1 MVEFKD
7 VYITA
12 KDGKIQWPILDIE
25 RITFDETSLTGV
37 QFKEAVQM
45 WMNRAPTNG
54 PVWDNLDAALAEKGA
69 EIARLKEEITRV
81 NNTWYAYHSNLKDQ
95 LAELEKL
102 TALQKETI
110 DAQGKQLREAR
121 ETVLNDVWIKCFNE
135 MNSQSANRILFHYDP
150 EDYIPSLE
158 CGEILVILES
168 LGLEDP
174 AQKAPEPEL
183 FICPAHGVSEMCP
196 TCHHSKPHE
205 HTGENCTFDGVQCKK
220 CIPYK
225 EPVNVKG
232 DLVNS
237 LQEEGKS
244 PIQHLQDRVLEL
256 EQHQGRDRADLM
268 EKIRDLEKSH
278 ETIRGSMDF
287 QWQKQKDQIGGLE
300 HRLGLAQDRIGGLE
314 HRLGLAQDRIAE
326 IHQSGCVPPAKSKP
340 KSQLKTDHV
349 KKAK

>member
-45 WMNRAPTNG
+45 WMNRAPTKG
-54 PVWDNLDAALAEKGA
+54 PVWDNLDAALAEKSA
-69 EIARLKEEITRV
+69 EIARLKDEITRV

-174 AQKAPEPEL
+174 AQKAPDPEL
-183 FICPAHGVSEMCP
+183 FICPTRGKESEYCKLCESSAPHPHSDSCDDRDCGCP
-196 TCHHSKPHE
+196 S
-205 HTGENCTFDGVQCKK
+205 

-225 EPVNVKG
+225 EPTAPQPSAVPTSGTGTAPEDGRTLKQKVKDLEIVMDDTLLCTYPGMAKDIG
-232 DLVNS
+232 DLT
-237 LQEEGKS
+237 L
-244 PIQHLQDRVLEL
+244 RV
-256 EQHQGRDRADLM
+256 DKM
-268 EKIRDLEKSH
+268 EKDAEILK
-278 ETIRGSMDF
+278 M
-287 QWQKQKDQIGGLE
+287 QDQIKGLE
-300 HRLGLAQDRIGGLE
+300 HRLR
-314 HRLGLAQDRIAE
+314 LAQDRIAE
-326 IHQSGCVPPAKSKP
+326 IHPSGCVPHVKSKP
-340 KSQLKTDHV
+340 KSRLKTDRV
-349 KKAK
+349 KKVK

>member
-45 WMNRAPTNG
+45 WMNRAPTKG

-174 AQKAPEPEL
+174 AQKAPDPEL
-183 FICPAHGVSEMCP
+183 FICPTRGKESEYCKLCESSAPHPHSDSCDDRDCGCP
-196 TCHHSKPHE
+196 S
-205 HTGENCTFDGVQCKK
+205 

-225 EPVNVKG
+225 EP
-232 DLVNS
+232 S
-237 LQEEGKS
+237 QTPAPEEGKS
-244 PIQHLQDRVLEL
+244 PIQHLQDRVLEM

-326 IHQSGCVPPAKSKP
+326 IHPSGCVPPAKSKP

>member
-45 WMNRAPTNG
+45 WMNRAPTKG

-174 AQKAPEPEL
+174 AQKAPDPEL
-183 FICPAHGVSEMCP
+183 FICDHAKGCMSEFCS
-196 TCHHSKPHE
+196 HRRPHE
-205 HTGENCTFDGVQCKK
+205 RWDGCNNVGCDSRPGIPAK

-225 EPVNVKG
+225 EPTAPQPSAVPTSGTGTAPEDGRTLKQEVKDLEIVMDDTLLCTYPGMAKDIG
-232 DLVNS
+232 DLT
-237 LQEEGKS
+237 L
-244 PIQHLQDRVLEL
+244 RV
-256 EQHQGRDRADLM
+256 DKM
-268 EKIRDLEKSH
+268 EKDAEILK
-278 ETIRGSMDF
+278 M
-287 QWQKQKDQIGGLE
+287 QDQIK
-300 HRLGLAQDRIGGLE
+300 GLE

-326 IHQSGCVPPAKSKP
+326 IHPSGCVPHVKSKP
-340 KSQLKTDHV
+340 KSRLKTDRV
-349 KKAK
+349 KKVK

>member
-45 WMNRAPTNG
+45 WMNRAPTKG

-174 AQKAPEPEL
+174 AQKAPDPEL
-183 FICPAHGVSEMCP
+183 FICPTRGKESEYCKLCESSAPHPHSDSCDDRDCGCP
-196 TCHHSKPHE
+196 S
-205 HTGENCTFDGVQCKK
+205 

-225 EPVNVKG
+225 EPTAPQPSAVPTSGTGTAPEDGRTLKQKVKDLEIVMDDTLLCTYPGMAKDIG
-232 DLVNS
+232 DLT
-237 LQEEGKS
+237 L
-244 PIQHLQDRVLEL
+244 RV
-256 EQHQGRDRADLM
+256 DKM
-268 EKIRDLEKSH
+268 EKDAEILK
-278 ETIRGSMDF
+278 M
-287 QWQKQKDQIGGLE
+287 QDQIKGLE
-300 HRLGLAQDRIGGLE
+300 HRLR
-314 HRLGLAQDRIAE
+314 LAQDRIAE
-326 IHQSGCVPPAKSKP
+326 IHPSGCVPPVKSKP
-340 KSQLKTDHV
+340 KSQLKTDRA
-349 KKAK
+349 KKVN